1 MERTSTPQDG
11 RTESIQ
17 RVAGGTAT
25 LRSDR
30 PHVPGRQQSRVVNGN
45 GEGLARALGWF
56 SIGLGLAEVVAPRGL
71 AKLIGIREHPTLLRM
86 FGLREIASGVGIL
99 LCRRPAGW
107 LWARVGGDLM
117 DLACLGTALKSE
129 TAKPGKTAAATM
141 AVVGVTVLD
150 VLAGDRLSRGRDTT
164 TPEGLNKRAVRVQMS
179 VTINRPS
186 EHVYRFWRDFQNLP
200 RFMHHL
206 ESVQVTGE
214 QSSHWRAKVTT
225 GATVE
230 WDAQITEDRPNE
242 LIAWRS
248 LANSAMEH
256 SGMVRFKP
264 APGGRG
270 TEITV
275 EIWLSLPG
283 GVIGA
288 TIAKLFGSA
297 PEQFVRGDLRRLK
310 QLMETGELARPTASL
325 PGAHAALPAAHTT

>member
-1 MERTSTPQDG
+1 MQP
-11 RTESIQ
+11 
-17 RVAGGTAT
+17 VAEGIVKR
-25 LRSDR
+25 LPDR
-30 PHVPGRQQSRVVNGN
+30 RHVAGRQQSRVVNGN

-56 SIGLGLAEVVAPRGL
+56 SIGLGLAEIVAPRGL

-141 AVVGVTVLD
+141 AVVGVSVLD
-150 VLAGDRLSRGRDTT
+150 LLASERLSRGHDTT
-164 TPEGLNKRAVRVQMS
+164 AGEPNERAVRVQMS
-179 VTINRPS
+179 LTINQPP
-186 EHVYRFWRDFQNLP
+186 EAVYRFWRDFQNLP
-200 RFMHHL
+200 RFMSHL
-206 ESVQVTGE
+206 EDVQVTGE
-214 QSSHWRAKVTT
+214 QSSHWRAKVPT
-225 GATVE
+225 GTTVE

-242 LIAWRS
+242 VIAWRS
-248 LANSAMEH
+248 LASSTMEH
-256 SGMVRFKP
+256 SGSVRFKP

-275 EIWLSLPG
+275 EMWLNLPG
-283 GVIGA
+283 GVIGT

-297 PEQFVRGDLRRLK
+297 PEQFVSEDLRRLK
-310 QLMETGELARPTASL
+310 QLMETGELARATAGL
-325 PGAHAALPAAHTT
+325 PGAHAALPAAHTTQAYTGQS